1 MTITLTSTKIAPA
14 MRVSFSMVSSRWAF
28 SGRARL
34 LGGAMLVTGGA
45 MLVTR
50 VVTLAL
56 GTLEPS
62 SVMLSAVGGNS
73 GYLLTGVT
81 FEEKV
86 EGRVRHRATRT
97 CSDTGSSGLYTDPRC
112 APTIYEE
119 LMTGHDRQR
128 THRPNGVAK
137 SPNPQPSRR
146 RLSAIASQ
154 RHLWRSP
161 AYAFAPYTAPA
172 PLRRMPVS
180 RAL

>member
-62 SVMLSAVGGNS
+62 SIEHSQICVMVSAVVG
-73 GYLLTGVT
+73 TGCA
-81 FEEKV
+81 
-86 EGRVRHRATRT
+86 EGR
-97 CSDTGSSGLYTDPRC
+97 L
-112 APTIYEE
+112 
-119 LMTGHDRQR
+119 QR
-128 THRPNGVAK
+128 TPCESSKNYFVF
-137 SPNPQPSRR
+137 
-146 RLSAIASQ
+146 IA
-154 RHLWRSP
+154 L
-161 AYAFAPYTAPA
+161 
-172 PLRRMPVS
+172 
-180 RAL
+180 